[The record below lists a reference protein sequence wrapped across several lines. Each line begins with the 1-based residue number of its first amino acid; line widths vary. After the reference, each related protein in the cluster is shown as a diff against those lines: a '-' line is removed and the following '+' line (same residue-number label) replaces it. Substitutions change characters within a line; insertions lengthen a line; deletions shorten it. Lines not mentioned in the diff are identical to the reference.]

1 MNYNSTTKDYTKLK
15 KFKTKLKRNAA
26 KLMYWY
32 GWEVKDIAK
41 MFGLSKTRI
50 YQYLKKNH

>member
-1 MNYNSTTKDYTKLK
+1 MNYNSTIKDYTKLK
-15 KFKTKLKRNAA
+15 KLKTKLKRNLA
-26 KLMYWY
+26 KLMFWY

-50 YQYLKKNH
+50 YQYLKK